1 MDVGGVAAPE
11 RIQPMSAVTDG
22 RLHRLSLRLAS
33 EREVA
38 RRVRAWR
45 RRRWVKTPLLWVVA
59 LLGAGLAWWARR
71 GR

>member
-1 MDVGGVAAPE
+1 
-11 RIQPMSAVTDG
+11 MSTVTDG
-22 RLHRLSLRLAS
+22 RLHRLTLRLAS

-45 RRRWVKTPLLWVVA
+45 RRRWVKTPLLLLVA
-59 LLGAGLAWWARR
+59 ALGAGLTWLARR

>member
-1 MDVGGVAAPE
+1 MN
-11 RIQPMSAVTDG
+11 T
-22 RLHRLSLRLAS
+22 LHRLTLRLAS

-45 RRRWVKTPLLWVVA
+45 RRRWVKVPLLWAVA
-59 LLGAGLAWWARR
+59 ALGAGLTWLARR

>member
-1 MDVGGVAAPE
+1 MAPE
-11 RIQPMSAVTDG
+11 KPVSSVTDG
-22 RLHRLSLRLAS
+22 RLHRLTLRLAS

-45 RRRWVKTPLLWVVA
+45 RRRVLKTPLLWAVA

-71 GR
+71 DR

>member
-1 MDVGGVAAPE
+1 MTT
-11 RIQPMSAVTDG
+11 VTDG
-22 RLHRLSLRLAS
+22 RLHRLALHRAS

-45 RRRWVKTPLLWVVA
+45 RRRWVKVPLLWAVA
-59 LLGAGLAWWARR
+59 ALGAGLTWLARR

>member
-1 MDVGGVAAPE
+1 MTT
-11 RIQPMSAVTDG
+11 VTDG

-45 RRRWVKTPLLWVVA
+45 RRRWIKTPLLWAVA
-59 LLGAGLAWWARR
+59 VIGAGLAWMARER
-71 GR
+71 